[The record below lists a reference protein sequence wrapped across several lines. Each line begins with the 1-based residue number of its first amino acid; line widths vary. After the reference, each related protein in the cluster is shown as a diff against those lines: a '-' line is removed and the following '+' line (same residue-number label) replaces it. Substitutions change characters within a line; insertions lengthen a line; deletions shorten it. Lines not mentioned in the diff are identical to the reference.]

1 METHLS
7 PGKGTILRHP
17 EERRP
22 EVPFAI
28 GGVPLLLSPVAGPVQ
43 RPCAPY
49 RYICQSRVAGRMSDS
64 D

>member
-7 PGKGTILRHP
+7 PSKGTSLRHP

-22 EVPFAI
+22 DVLSAR
-28 GGVPLLLSPVAGPVQ
+28 GVVLPLLSPVAGPVQ
-43 RPCAPY
+43 RPCAPC
-49 RYICQSRVAGRMSDS
+49 RYICQNKVEGRMSDS

>member
-7 PGKGTILRHP
+7 PGKGTSLRHP

-22 EVPFAI
+22 EVLFAI
-28 GGVPLLLSPVAGPVQ
+28 GGVPLLLSPVARPVQ
-43 RPCAPY
+43 RPRAPY
-49 RYICQSRVAGRMSDS
+49 RYICQSRVAGRLSDS